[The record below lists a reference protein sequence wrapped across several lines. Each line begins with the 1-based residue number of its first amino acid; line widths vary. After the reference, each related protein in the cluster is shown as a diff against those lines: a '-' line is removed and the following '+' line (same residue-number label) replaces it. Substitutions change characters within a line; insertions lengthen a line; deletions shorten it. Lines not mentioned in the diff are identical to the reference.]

1 MSTLNRNRNAG
12 FSLIEVMVSLLI
24 TGVGLLGLAKLESLS
39 IASTDVSGTRSTAAL
54 QASSLAAMMHANR
67 AYWGGGFAAASTT
80 VQITAGAVAIS
91 NAAPAAGTVCTVAG
105 GAACN
110 YTQMAAYDL
119 NNWATQMRTLL
130 PGYLTTI
137 TCSTTGFP
145 VSCSIVITW
154 TEQGVQVTTQQ
165 SNVDASVATS
175 GGTSY
180 TGLALPTYTMYV
192 EP

>member
-1 MSTLNRNRNAG
+1 MSTLNRYRNAG

-54 QASSLAAMMHANR
+54 QASSLATMMHANR
-67 AYWGGGFAAASTT
+67 AYWGGGFAAAQTT

-91 NAAPAAGTVCTVAG
+91 NAALVAGTACTTAG
-105 GAACN
+105 GAACDK
-110 YTQMAAYDL
+110 TAMAAYDL
-119 NNWATQMRTLL
+119 NNWATQMQTLL
-130 PGYLTTI
+130 PGYKTTI
-137 TCSTTGFP
+137 NCSTSGFP
-145 VSCSIVITW
+145 INCNIIINW

-192 EP
+192 DP